1 MVGAMDTTWLLLI
14 MDVNADAD
22 VFFFFLPFNCWH
34 DDDDD
39 DDGSSPRRLRRI
51 LNEDVDVDV
60 DVVQEGSFFWD
71 DDDMMN
77 ILIL

>member
-1 MVGAMDTTWLLLI
+1 
-14 MDVNADAD
+14 
-22 VFFFFLPFNCWH
+22 
-34 DDDDD
+34 
-39 DDGSSPRRLRRI
+39 LRRI